1 MDKERIKQLVK
12 LLKTSSAAELS
23 VREGDSLIRI
33 CRGGVAHERPS
44 VQDVTSAAGQ
54 PASSAPPPS
63 APPSDSVNVTSKL
76 VGFFYRGRGPD
87 QEPIIAVGAR
97 VKEGQTIGFIE
108 ALRKLTEVVAPVAGE
123 IAETVAESGQ
133 AVQYGDVIIRITPD
147 PPGKQGKA

>member
-33 CRGGVAHERPS
+33 CRGGAVAEHPV
-44 VQDVTSAAGQ
+44 VQEALTASGQ
-54 PASSAPPPS
+54 PMLSVALPPAAPTE
-63 APPSDSVNVTSKL
+63 SVNVTSKL

-87 QEPIIAVGAR
+87 REPIVAPGTR
-97 VKEGQTIGFIE
+97 VKEGQTVGFIE

-123 IAETVAESGQ
+123 IAEVVAESGQ
-133 AVQYGDVIIRITPD
+133 AVQFGDVLIRITPD
-147 PPGKQGKA
+147 PPGKLGKA